1 MTKVLLNSRGFV
13 IEVFDI
19 ESFSI
24 YYLFYIE
31 VKIFVREKWR
41 HFGWVAK
48 IFPDEKFCPTKV
60 LLDDKVIVFPESVVT
75 ASNVRTVINFY
86 AKILKCFPEKYFRI
100 YSGFNL

>member
-31 VKIFVREKWR
+31 VKIFVREK
-41 HFGWVAK
+41 
-48 IFPDEKFCPTKV
+48 
-60 LLDDKVIVFPESVVT
+60 
-75 ASNVRTVINFY
+75 
-86 AKILKCFPEKYFRI
+86 
-100 YSGFNL
+100 